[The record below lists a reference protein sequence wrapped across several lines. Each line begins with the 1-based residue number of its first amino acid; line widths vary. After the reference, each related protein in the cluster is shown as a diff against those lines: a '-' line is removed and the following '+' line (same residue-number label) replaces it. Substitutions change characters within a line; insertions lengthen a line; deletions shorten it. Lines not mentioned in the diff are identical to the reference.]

1 MTTVAGSPTE
11 TQGEEDDIVTVNS
24 SSDSTASSSI
34 MLIGTG
40 LGPVSP
46 GSNVISTALGE
57 KSSSPA
63 VLVFAV
69 TLLHKN
75 QNYLWVISENL
86 TSLTTRFCR
95 QIFNSTIWFSLE
107 LK

>member
-1 MTTVAGSPTE
+1 MTTVAGSPTVI
-11 TQGEEDDIVTVNS
+11 TGELDDRVTVNS

-46 GSNVISTALGE
+46 GSNVISTVLGE

-63 VLVFAV
+63 VLGFAV

-75 QNYLWVISENL
+75 QKLIVNDHS
-86 TSLTTRFCR
+86 
-95 QIFNSTIWFSLE
+95 
-107 LK
+107 

>member
-1 MTTVAGSPTE
+1 MITVEGSPTE

-34 MLIGTG
+34 MLIRTG

-46 GSNVISTALGE
+46 GSNVISTVLGE

-63 VLVFAV
+63 VLGFAV
-69 TLLHKN
+69 TLLHKS
-75 QNYLWVISENL
+75 QNYL
-86 TSLTTRFCR
+86 
-95 QIFNSTIWFSLE
+95 
-107 LK
+107 

>member
-24 SSDSTASSSI
+24 SSNSTASSSI

-46 GSNVISTALGE
+46 GSNVISTVLGE

-86 TSLTTRFCR
+86 
-95 QIFNSTIWFSLE
+95 
-107 LK
+107 